1 MFSKAGFDSVARVS
15 WVGALA
21 LVAGVLTGCI
31 VSVGNFDESERID
44 LVIDY
49 HRSARIAV
57 PNPSIHA
64 SLHVIVEN
72 QIIMGDETPVAATL
86 GRLMAEGL
94 DRHDAIHAIA
104 SVLSDVMYDT
114 MKPNPN
120 GDLNAAYFR
129 EVAALT
135 TARWRSQAE

>member
-1 MFSKAGFDSVARVS
+1 MRTRSDSELEKLPMRYDPNRQPDS
-15 WVGALA
+15 EEWSDL
-21 LVAGVLTGCI
+21 
-31 VSVGNFDESERID
+31 DESERID
-44 LVIDY
+44 LVTDY
-49 HRSARIAV
+49 HRGARIAV
-57 PNPSIHA
+57 PNLSIHA

-72 QIIMGDETPVAATL
+72 QILMGNETPVAATL

-104 SVLSDVMYDT
+104 SVLSGVMFDA
-114 MKPNPN
+114 MKPQPN

-135 TARWRSQAE
+135 AARWRSQAE

>member
-1 MFSKAGFDSVARVS
+1 MRYDPNRQPNGEEWSD
-15 WVGALA
+15 L
-21 LVAGVLTGCI
+21 
-31 VSVGNFDESERID
+31 DESERID
-44 LVIDY
+44 LVVDY
-49 HRSARIAV
+49 HRRARIAV
-57 PNPSIHA
+57 PNLSIHA

-72 QIIMGDETPVAATL
+72 QILMGNETPVAATL

-104 SVLSDVMYDT
+104 SVMSAVMFDA
-114 MKPNPN
+114 MKPQPN

-135 TARWRSQAE
+135 AAKWRSQAE